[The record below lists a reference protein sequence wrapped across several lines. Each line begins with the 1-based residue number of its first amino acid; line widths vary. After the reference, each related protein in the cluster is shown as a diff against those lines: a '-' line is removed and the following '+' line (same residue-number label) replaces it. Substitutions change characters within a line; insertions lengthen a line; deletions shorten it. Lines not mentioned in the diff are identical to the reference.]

1 MRGAPAIAP
10 KYATLVEMLAAAAA
24 TDGKLTFVDKREN
37 DTEVPFAEIRER
49 ATAIASDLT
58 RRGVRRG
65 ERIALVLPTSPD
77 FVTCF
82 FGVLMAGAV
91 PVPLYPP
98 IRLGRLEEY
107 HRRTAAMLQAV
118 DASLVIT
125 DERIRRMLGV
135 AVQRAA
141 PRLGCL
147 TASGLGKEAH
157 QTVVAD
163 VAGDDLAFIQFSSGS
178 TADPKPVAL
187 THSNILA
194 NLAMIKDYTDGE
206 GTENPVGVT
215 WLPLYHDMGLVGNL
229 LLAFYAAAPLVLI
242 PPEMFL
248 AIPGAWLRAMSRH
261 GGTHTTAPNFA
272 FGLCLKRIHD
282 DELEGVDLSK
292 WRVCLNGAE
301 PISAAV
307 QERFAERFGR
317 WGFPADALTPA
328 YGMAEASLALTF
340 KPVHQLPRSVDV
352 DAEKLA
358 AEGVVAPGEKRL
370 MSVGRPVAG
379 VEIEVRDQSGVVL
392 AEGLVGR
399 IFVKGPNI
407 MNGYFGRTDLT
418 DQALH
423 DGWLDTGDLGF
434 LHDGELVVCG
444 RHKDVVIVRGANHAP
459 QDFEL
464 ALEGMAG
471 VRTGC
476 VVAVGF
482 VPDGKDDEALA
493 MLVETD
499 PGASPTLAQEI
510 AARVEEV
517 TRIRPAHVEL
527 LAPGTLPRTSSGKMR
542 RREALTQWLSGT
554 LAPPKKVSVARLLT
568 KAAGGEISHTRAT
581 LARQRSAKKPPE
593 DLGNTGAT
601 TDVKN

>member
-1 MRGAPAIAP
+1 
-10 KYATLVEMLAAAAA
+10 V
-24 TDGKLTFVDKREN
+24 N
-37 DTEVPFAEIRER
+37 
-49 ATAIASDLT
+49 
-58 RRGVRRG
+58 
-65 ERIALVLPTSPD
+65 
-77 FVTCF
+77 
-82 FGVLMAGAV
+82 
-91 PVPLYPP
+91 
-98 IRLGRLEEY
+98 
-107 HRRTAAMLQAV
+107 
-118 DASLVIT
+118 ASLVVT

-147 TASGLGKEAH
+147 TASALGKEAA
-157 QTVVAD
+157 QAVVVD
-163 VAGDDLAFIQFSSGS
+163 ITGDDLAFIQFSSGS

-206 GTENPVGVT
+206 GTEKPVGVT

-229 LLAFYAAAPLVLI
+229 LLAFYAEAPLVLI

-248 AIPGAWLRAMSRH
+248 AVPGAWLRAMSRH

-272 FGLCLKRIHD
+272 FGLCLKRIQD

-307 QERFAERFGR
+307 QERFAERFGK

-340 KPVHQLPRSVDV
+340 KPVHQLPRSVEVNGD
-352 DAEKLA
+352 KLA
-358 AEGVVAPGEKRL
+358 AEGVVEPGTKRL

-379 VEIEVRDQSGVVL
+379 VEIEVR
-392 AEGLVGR
+392 EGAVTLPEGRVGR

-407 MNGYFGRTDLT
+407 MNGYFRRTDLT

-434 LHDGELVVCG
+434 MHDDELIVCG
-444 RHKDVVIVRGANHAP
+444 RHKDLVIVRGSNHAP
-459 QDFEL
+459 QDFEV
-464 ALEGMAG
+464 ALEGLDG
-471 VRTGC
+471 VRSGC
-476 VVAVGF
+476 VIAVGF
-482 VPDGKDDEALA
+482 VPDGQDDEALA

-499 PGASPTLAQEI
+499 QGASLTLAQEI

-542 RREALTQWLSGT
+542 RREALTQWLTGT
-554 LAPPKKVSVARLLT
+554 LTPPKKVTAARLLT
-568 KAAGGEISHTRAT
+568 KAASGEVSHTRAM

-593 DLGNTGAT
+593 DIGNTGAT
-601 TDVKN
+601 TDVKH

>member
-1 MRGAPAIAP
+1 MKGAPAIAP
-10 KYATLVEMLAAAAA
+10 KYATLVEMLEAAAM
-24 TDGKLTFVDKREN
+24 TDVHLTFVDKREN
-37 DTEVPFAEIRER
+37 DTEVSFTEIRKR
-49 ATAIASDLT
+49 ASAIASDLI

-65 ERIALVLPTSPD
+65 DRVALVLPTCPE
-77 FVTCF
+77 FVMCL
-82 FGVLMAGAV
+82 FGIMMAGAV

-98 IRLGRLEEY
+98 IRLGRLDEY

-118 DASLVIT
+118 DATLVLT

-147 TASGLGKEAH
+147 TVSGLGK
-157 QTVVAD
+157 VAGAPVGID
-163 VAGDDLAFIQFSSGS
+163 VTGDDLAFIQFSSGS

-187 THSNILA
+187 THANILA
-194 NLAMIKDYTDGE
+194 NLASIDDYTTAE

-229 LLAFYAAAPLVLI
+229 LLSVYVPAPLVLI
-242 PPEMFL
+242 PPEMLL

-272 FGLCLKRIHD
+272 FGLCLKRIRD
-282 DELEGVDLSK
+282 EELEGVDLSRWK
-292 WRVCLNGAE
+292 ICLNGAE
-301 PISAAV
+301 PISAGL
-307 QERFAERFGR
+307 QERFAERFAR
-317 WGFPADALTPA
+317 WGFSATALTPA

-340 KPVHQLPRSVDV
+340 KPAHQFPRAVEVDG
-352 DAEKLA
+352 DKLA
-358 AEGVVAPGEKRL
+358 AEGVVEPGSKRL
-370 MSVGRPVAG
+370 TSVGRPLAG
-379 VEIEVRDQSGVVL
+379 VEIELRDRDGAVL
-392 AEGLVGR
+392 PEGRVGHV
-399 IFVKGPNI
+399 FVKGPNI
-407 MNGYFGRTDLT
+407 MNGYFNRTDLT

-444 RHKDVVIVRGANHAP
+444 RHKDLVIVRGANHAP
-459 QDFEL
+459 QDFEV
-464 ALEGMAG
+464 ALEGLDG
-471 VRTGC
+471 VRSGC

-482 VPDGKDDEALA
+482 VPDGHDDEALA

-499 PGASPTLAQEI
+499 PDTSPTLAQDI
-510 AARVEEV
+510 ASRVEEV

-542 RREALTQWLSGT
+542 RREALTQWLTGT
-554 LAPPKKVSVARLLT
+554 LVPPKKVTAARLLT
-568 KAAGGEISHTRAT
+568 KAASGEVSHTRAK
-581 LARQRSAKKPPE
+581 LARQLSTKKRPE
-593 DLGNTGAT
+593 DFGDTGAT
-601 TDVKN
+601 IDVKN